1 MAVSLELVRVPDW
14 DAFPWLRHGF
24 STRMGGNSSVYGGAN
39 LNLGY
44 TAADERETVERNR
57 RLAMQALDSEG
68 TLATVK
74 QVHGLRVVA
83 VAGSGSAQVEAD
95 GMITDSVGIALG
107 IQVADCVPLL
117 LADTRRRVV
126 GALHAGWRGT
136 VAGMAAMGVRRM
148 AEEFGSQKEDVIAAV
163 GPSIGPCCYAVG
175 EELIEQVGW
184 SSGLLERRKDIVYFD
199 LWEANRRQLAA
210 AGAQRITVLKMCTA
224 CARTA
229 DGQRLF
235 FSHRAEAGFTG
246 RAMGLIALV

>member
-1 MAVSLELVRVPDW
+1 
-14 DAFPWLRHGF
+14 
-24 STRMGGNSSVYGGAN
+24 
-39 LNLGY
+39 
-44 TAADERETVERNR
+44 
-57 RLAMQALDSEG
+57 
-68 TLATVK
+68 VK
-74 QVHGLRVVA
+74 QVHGLHVVA